1 MTLTQRY
8 RLLIDEKKP
17 LPKRGRPF
25 YLSEENLASLVDWA
39 NQRGREQNAV
49 SDEEIKAKAFQMHS
63 IQQKDKGINNLEI
76 DMPGKSAMKSIRQRG
91 ELTKFNSPQV
101 QNLRRLQVRT
111 NNLKIYR
118 HGG

>member
-8 RLLIDEKKP
+8 RHFIDKKKP

-25 YLSEENLASLVDWA
+25 YISDANLGMLVDWA

-49 SDEEIKAKAFQMHS
+49 SDEEIKAKAFQMHAKE
-63 IQQKDKGINNLEI
+63 QKDKGKNNLDT
-76 DMPGKSAMKSIRQRG
+76 DMPGKLAMKSIRQRG

>member
-1 MTLTQRY
+1 M
-8 RLLIDEKKP
+8 
-17 LPKRGRPF
+17 
-25 YLSEENLASLVDWA
+25 NLASLVSWA

-49 SDEEIKAKAFQMHS
+49 TVKEIKAKAFEMHCEE
-63 IQQKDKGINNLEI
+63 QKEKGINNL
-76 DMPGKSAMKSIRQRG
+76 DFRMPGDVAMKSIRQRG

-118 HGG
+118 HEG